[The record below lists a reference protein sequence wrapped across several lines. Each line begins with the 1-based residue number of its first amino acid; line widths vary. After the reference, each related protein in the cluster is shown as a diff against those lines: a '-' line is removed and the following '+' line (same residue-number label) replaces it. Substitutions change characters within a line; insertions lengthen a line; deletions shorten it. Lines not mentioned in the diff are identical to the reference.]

1 MDVRNYINILIATL
15 LLGVTSS
22 CSQDDGMNAED
33 NQKNVTLTLSLGQQA
48 SGGARVADPGLDN
61 LNENLMQTVDL
72 FFYRET
78 AKSDEAAVF
87 SKSMTLPTNTL
98 TSATVSM
105 DIPVSKFKQ
114 LFPNDDVTKCQVYAI
129 VNRPNENTLPAEL
142 SIASLK
148 NSIILHAPNFK
159 VKNQAGT
166 GPSKQ
171 DIFVMDGFSNAITR
185 TGLALTGNIPV
196 ERVAA
201 KISLIINDIETVV
214 QKDNNGN
221 EVARWNPVPESVR
234 ISLCGGSVRTKLGS
248 TPTEYI
254 YSATKADLF
263 TMNDVSL
270 ENEGKT
276 TNYPF
281 YTYPTNWLND
291 ENARTH
297 FTMVVEW
304 QKEGDSSAP
313 KPTYYQ
319 VSVNNAGSYTQRNR
333 HYKITQE
340 ISVLGSEDSETP
352 IVLYPSSYIVLPWGN
367 AHGDA
372 SGYTDSDGD
381 LSRFR
386 YLVVDET
393 NVEMD
398 NISSKQIYF
407 FSSDPVDL
415 SSVDVKW
422 DYTAQ
427 ETSQILPLATL
438 NNSTRTV
445 DPITKDITYV
455 ISNDSEPVSGVTNR
469 IQNFG
474 TNHDYRVTIK
484 IHNANMNDPEDR
496 SYIYVEHKLNNNMS
510 QDADYTSYYMNLV
523 VKHSDNASYNET
535 IKITQYPMIV
545 IKADINS
552 NWADTNPNSNK
563 GYVYVNART
572 GNDNSS
578 SYIYGNT
585 NGIGTGTNQNP
596 NRYII
601 TVKSL
606 PDTDVGKK
614 FIIGDPRESTVNN
627 LGLDRAN
634 TNASRTSPTM
644 NYTNDTSNRKIKY
657 YHPTS
662 ETKSNVISPEFMIAS
677 SYGKTSSESQ
687 ERHQMRCATYQED
700 GYPAGRWRLPTQAEI
715 EYIVQLS
722 AWGKIPTLFGTPGEY
737 DYTYY
742 WSSSGVVGVNPG
754 EKKIDTETSKS
765 EAYVRCVYDTWYWT
779 DKCNKTT
786 FTWGDKFTF

>member
-1 MDVRNYINILIATL
+1 MIDVRTYINILIATL

-87 SKSMTLPTNTL
+87 SKSMTLPTNTQ

-148 NSIILHAPNFK
+148 SSIILHAPNFK

-201 KISLIINDIETVV
+201 KISLIINDIKPVV

-221 EVARWNPVPESVR
+221 VVAIWNPVPESVR

-254 YSATKADLF
+254 YSATDADLF

-270 ENEGKT
+270 ENAGKT

-367 AHGDA
+367 AHGYA
-372 SGYTDSDGD
+372 SGNTDSDGD

-445 DPITKDITYV
+445 DQITKDITYV

-484 IHNANMNDPEDR
+484 IHNANMNDSEDR

-545 IKADINS
+545 IKAD
-552 NWADTNPNSNK
+552 PNS
-563 GYVYVNART
+563 VP
-572 GNDNSS
+572 NDNGGVWVNNSTS
-578 SYIYGNT
+578 NYGGVHGL
-585 NGIGTGTNQNP
+585 NGSNKNP

-601 TVKSL
+601 SVSAL
-606 PDTDVGKK
+606 DTGSEY
-614 FIIGDPRESTVNN
+614 IIGDPRELTVNN
-627 LGLDRAN
+627 LGNNASN
-634 TNASRTSPTM
+634 TNFADDVPTM
-644 NYTNDTSNRKIKY
+644 RYEGDTQDRRLKY
-657 YHPTS
+657 YHRTDETS
-662 ETKSNVISPEFMIAS
+662 KTSAMISPQFMIAS
-677 SYGKTSSESQ
+677 SYGVTYDVSKADA
-687 ERHQMRCATYQED
+687 RRRCATYQED

-715 EYIVQLS
+715 QYIVQLS
-722 AWGKIPTLFGTPGEY
+722 AWKVIPTLFGTTDSDTEAK
-737 DYTYY
+737 Y
-742 WSSSGVVGVNPG
+742 WSANGAVIVKAKSGTVTSTT
-754 EKKIDTETSKS
+754 DTDDGP
-765 EAYVRCVYDTWYWT
+765 VRCVYDTWYWT

-786 FTWGDKFTF
+786 FTWGDKSTF

>member
-1 MDVRNYINILIATL
+1 MIDVRTYINILIATL

-72 FFYRET
+72 FFYRAT
-78 AKSDEAAVF
+78 AGPDENAVF
-87 SKSMTLPTNTL
+87 SKTIKLQNNTKTNA
-98 TSATVSM
+98 SIEFDM
-105 DIPVSKFKQ
+105 PVDKFKQ
-114 LFPNDDVTKCQVYAI
+114 LFPTDNDTECQVYAI
-129 VNRPNENTLPAEL
+129 VNRPAENTLPAEL

-148 NSIILHAPNFK
+148 NSIILYAPNFK

-185 TGLALTGNIPV
+185 TELALTGNIPV

-201 KISLIINDIETVV
+201 KISLIINNIEPVV

-221 EVARWNPVPESVR
+221 VVAKWNPVPGSVR

-291 ENARTH
+291 ENARTY

-319 VSVNNAGSYTQRNR
+319 VSVNNAGSYIQRNR

-340 ISVLGSEDSETP
+340 ISVLGSEDAETP

-372 SGYTDSDGD
+372 SGNTDSDGD

-398 NISSKQIYF
+398 NVASKPIYF

-422 DYTAQ
+422 YYTAQ
-427 ETSQILPLATL
+427 ETTDTLTFATL
-438 NNSTRTV
+438 ENATTPTI

-455 ISNDSEPVSGVTNR
+455 ISNSEAVSGVTNR

-484 IHNANMNDPEDR
+484 IHNANMNEPEDR
-496 SYIYVEHKLNNNMS
+496 SYIYVEHRLNNNMT
-510 QDADYTSYYMNLV
+510 QDADYTSYYMDLV

-545 IKADINS
+545 IKADPNSVPNEKGGVWVNNS
-552 NWADTNPNSNK
+552 NQNGYYGYYGYYGGVHGLTGSNK
-563 GYVYVNART
+563 
-572 GNDNSS
+572 
-578 SYIYGNT
+578 
-585 NGIGTGTNQNP
+585 NP

-601 TVKSL
+601 SVSAL
-606 PDTDVGKK
+606 DTGSEY
-614 FIIGDPRESTVNN
+614 IIGDPRESKVNN
-627 LGLDRAN
+627 LNTTFAN
-634 TNASRTSPTM
+634 VTTM
-644 NYTNDTSNRKIKY
+644 KYEGDTQNRQLKY
-657 YHPTS
+657 YHQTDETS
-662 ETKSNVISPEFMIAS
+662 KTSAMISPQFMIAS
-677 SYGKTSSESQ
+677 SYGVTSDVSKDDA
-687 ERHQMRCATYQED
+687 RRRCATYQED

-715 EYIVQLS
+715 QYIVQLS
-722 AWGKIPTLFGTPGEY
+722 AWKVIPTLFGTT
-737 DYTYY
+737 DSDTQAKY
-742 WSSSGVVGVNPG
+742 WSANGAVIVKAKSGTVTSSTDNSSGP
-754 EKKIDTETSKS
+754 
-765 EAYVRCVYDTWYWT
+765 VRCVYDTWYWT

-786 FTWGDKFTF
+786 FTWGDKSTF

>member
-1 MDVRNYINILIATL
+1 MIDVRTYINILIATL

-201 KISLIINDIETVV
+201 KISLIINDIEPVV

-221 EVARWNPVPESVR
+221 EVARWNPVPGSVR

-254 YSATKADLF
+254 YSATDADLF

-372 SGYTDSDGD
+372 SGNTDSDGD

-398 NISSKQIYF
+398 NVASKQIYF

-422 DYTAQ
+422 YYTAQ
-427 ETSQILPLATL
+427 ETTDTLTFATL
-438 NNSTRTV
+438 ENATTPTV

-455 ISNDSEPVSGVTNR
+455 ISNSEAVSGVTNR
-469 IQNFG
+469 IQEFD
-474 TNHDYRVTIK
+474 TDHDYRVTIK

-510 QDADYTSYYMNLV
+510 QDADYTSYYMDLV

-545 IKADINS
+545 IKADPNSVPNDKGGVWVNNS
-552 NWADTNPNSNK
+552 NQKGNSGYYGGVHGLTGSNK
-563 GYVYVNART
+563 
-572 GNDNSS
+572 
-578 SYIYGNT
+578 
-585 NGIGTGTNQNP
+585 NP

-601 TVKSL
+601 SVSAL
-606 PDTDVGKK
+606 DTGSEY
-614 FIIGDPRESTVNN
+614 IIGDPRELTVNN
-627 LGLDRAN
+627 LGNNASN
-634 TNASRTSPTM
+634 TNFADDVPTM
-644 NYTNDTSNRKIKY
+644 RYEGDTQDRRLKY
-657 YHPTS
+657 YHRTDETS
-662 ETKSNVISPEFMIAS
+662 KTSAMISPQFMIAS
-677 SYGKTSSESQ
+677 SYGVTSDVSKANA
-687 ERHQMRCATYQED
+687 RRRCATYQED

-715 EYIVQLS
+715 QYIVQLS
-722 AWGKIPTLFGTPGEY
+722 AWKVIPTLFGTTDSDTEAK
-737 DYTYY
+737 Y
-742 WSSSGVVGVNPG
+742 WSANGAVIVKAKSGTVTST
-754 EKKIDTETSKS
+754 TETGDGP
-765 EAYVRCVYDTWYWT
+765 VRCVYDTWYWT
-779 DKCNKTT
+779 DKCNETT
-786 FTWGDKFTF
+786 FTWGDKSTF

>member
-1 MDVRNYINILIATL
+1 MIDVRTYINILIATL

-87 SKSMTLPTNTL
+87 SKSMTLPTNTQ

-148 NSIILHAPNFK
+148 NSIILHAPNFE

-201 KISLIINDIETVV
+201 KISLIINNIKPVV

-221 EVARWNPVPESVR
+221 VVARWNPVPESVR

-254 YSATKADLF
+254 YSATNDDLF

-340 ISVLGSEDSETP
+340 ISVLGSEDAETP

-372 SGYTDSDGD
+372 SGNTDSDGD

-422 DYTAQ
+422 YYTAQ
-427 ETSQILPLATL
+427 ETTDILTFATL
-438 NNSTRTV
+438 ENATRTV
-445 DPITKDITYV
+445 NQKTGDITYE
-455 ISNDSEPVSGVTNR
+455 ISNETDVEVNVNETTIVVPNR
-469 IQNFG
+469 IKEN
-474 TNHDYRVTIK
+474 YKVTIRV
-484 IHNANMNDPEDR
+484 HNGDKDNPDDY
-496 SYIYVEHKLNNNMS
+496 SYIYVEHPLKNTMA
-510 QDADYTSYYMNLV
+510 QDADYTSYYMDLV

-545 IKADINS
+545 IKADPNSVPNEKGGVWVNNS
-552 NWADTNPNSNK
+552 NQK
-563 GYVYVNART
+563 GNNGYYGGVHGLT
-572 GNDNSS
+572 GNNK
-578 SYIYGNT
+578 
-585 NGIGTGTNQNP
+585 NP

-601 TVKSL
+601 SVSAL
-606 PDTDVGKK
+606 DTGSEY
-614 FIIGDPRESTVNN
+614 IIGDPREPTVNN
-627 LGLDRAN
+627 LSTNFAN
-634 TNASRTSPTM
+634 APTM
-644 NYTNDTSNRKIKY
+644 RYEGDTQNRRLKY
-657 YHPTS
+657 YHRTDETS
-662 ETKSNVISPEFMIAS
+662 KTSAMISPQFMIAS
-677 SYGKTSSESQ
+677 SYGVTSDVSKANA
-687 ERHQMRCATYQED
+687 RRRCATYQED

-715 EYIVQLS
+715 QYIVQLS
-722 AWGKIPTLFGTPGEY
+722 AWKVIPTLFGTTDSDTEAK
-737 DYTYY
+737 Y
-742 WSSSGVVGVNPG
+742 WSANGAVIVKAKSGTVTSTT
-754 EKKIDTETSKS
+754 DTDNGP
-765 EAYVRCVYDTWYWT
+765 VRCVYDTWYWT

-786 FTWGDKFTF
+786 FTWGDKSTF